1 MEFNEWLVENDYA
14 SSVDT
19 IEYDLSANEV
29 YVLYQK
35 WADETG
41 GSSLF

>member
-1 MEFNEWLVENDYA
+1 MKFNEWLVENDYA
-14 SSVDT
+14 SSIDN
-19 IEYDLSANEV
+19 IEYDLSSDEV